1 MREFKIECIY
11 EGLSY
16 IRVLIVSL
24 LFDHFW
30 KVTIIGRY
38 FTYDYYMKYL
48 PDYRPLFGKLGC
60 APCLETSFPGL
71 FLLIF

>member
-1 MREFKIECIY
+1 MREFKIECIS

-30 KVTIIGRY
+30 KVTELSR
-38 FTYDYYMKYL
+38 L
-48 PDYRPLFGKLGC
+48 DYR
-60 APCLETSFPGL
+60 
-71 FLLIF
+71 